1 MENTLFMYLDF
12 LGFTEL
18 IKDKSRVIELFSIID
33 DLHAHKDPNYK
44 VIVFSDTMLIYNSI
58 NPKNDWYKKIELMY
72 LIEFAQ
78 DLLLRL
84 IEKNIYFKAVITEGE
99 FTFKK
104 LNNIEA
110 YFGQALVETYKAEEN
125 LKGTGLYID
134 SKLRLFNSFFD
145 FVDCGD
151 GYDYVLL
158 TNQLAGIKEYT
169 DILPIPV
176 ELITQQGL
184 EFGVFQECQFL
195 KKVHEL
201 MTNHPVDKIKDKYI
215 FTWLMYSRFHSRI
228 MNALADSGFN
238 MKVLVDMDWSYTEK
252 TYADWF
258 DDLPEMR

>member
-12 LGFTEL
+12 LGFTDL
-18 IKDKSRVIELFSIID
+18 IKDKSRVFELFSIID
-33 DLHAHKDPNYK
+33 DLHAHKDTNYK

-78 DLLLRL
+78 DLLHRL
-84 IEKNIYFKAVITEGE
+84 IEKDIYFKAVITEGE

-110 YFGQALVETYKAEEN
+110 YFGQALVDTHKVEGN

-134 SKLRLFNSFFD
+134 SKLRIFNPFFN

-158 TNQLAGIKEYT
+158 TSQLAGISEHT
-169 DILPIPV
+169 DILPMPA
-176 ELITQQGL
+176 ELLTLRGL

-195 KKVHEL
+195 KKVYEL
-201 MTNHPVDKIKDKYI
+201 MTGHPVNRVRNKYI
-215 FTWLMYSRFHSRI
+215 FTWEMYSKFHSRI
-228 MNALADSGFN
+228 MNALAASGFN
-238 MKVLVDMDWSYTEK
+238 MKAVADMDWSDTEK
-252 TYADWF
+252 TYANWF
-258 DDLPEMR
+258 DD